1 MNHTEYKDENEKGS
15 VVVTLDVSLLAMA
28 ENKFVSGNFAIIVE
42 NFLISKKHKKQT
54 FFNGKRCVN

>member
-1 MNHTEYKDENEKGS
+1 LNHTEYKDENEKGS

-42 NFLISKKHKKQT
+42 NFLIS
-54 FFNGKRCVN
+54 